1 MLFLF
6 ADTDHRIKGGP
17 DRDSLPRD
25 RNARVLEQD
34 RADGAIGIQ
43 EYFEE
48 FENQFDHDNFTYED
62 PDTTDDESRDI
73 EAWLNEMTDALD
85 DWADDDC

>member
-1 MLFLF
+1 MSTTRDYTDLF
-6 ADTDHRIKGGP
+6 
-17 DRDSLPRD
+17 
-25 RNARVLEQD
+25 LEQD

-43 EYFEE
+43 EYFEG

-73 EAWLNEMTDALD
+73 EAWLKDMTDELD